1 MKSSSLNK
9 LIDAFSLLDKES
21 LNGDPMSFSGKI
33 VVPLDD
39 DYILKVMSKFDAIG
53 DLQILEEAK
62 KEGIDFYLPYQ
73 VLYDGTIYLIR
84 QERIMTGELAQV
96 ELTDKDTTLNAW
108 CPGKIKSEETIA
120 YFVRRDY
127 GEEMADKIRRFNK
140 KYNIGNIYW
149 HNVGFGKNGNI
160 QCFDF
165 QCGLARD
172 KDGRRICTNKDV

>member
-1 MKSSSLNK
+1 MKSSSLKK
-9 LIDAFSLLDKES
+9 LIEAFSLLDKES

-39 DYILKVMSKFDAIG
+39 QYILKIMSKFDAVG
-53 DLQILEEAK
+53 DLQILEAAK
-62 KEGIDFYLPYQ
+62 KEGIDFYLPYE
-73 VLYDGTIYLIR
+73 VLYDGTIYLIK
-84 QERIMTGELAQV
+84 QEKLITGELPSV
-96 ELTDKDTTLNAW
+96 ELTEKDTTLNVW

-127 GEEMADKIRRFNK
+127 GEEMCEKIRQFNK
-140 KYNIGNIYW
+140 KYDLGNIYW
-149 HNVGFGKNGNI
+149 HNVGFNKQGDI

-172 KDGRRICTNKDV
+172 KDGRRICTNRDV